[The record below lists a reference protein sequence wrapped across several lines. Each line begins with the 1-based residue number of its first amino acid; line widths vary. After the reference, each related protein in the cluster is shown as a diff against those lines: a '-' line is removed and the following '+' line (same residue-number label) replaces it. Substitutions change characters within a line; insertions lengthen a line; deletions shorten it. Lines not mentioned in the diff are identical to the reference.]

1 MTSPVQVVWFK
12 RDLRVHDHAPLLEAS
27 RRGPV
32 VCLYVYEPSLL
43 HSSAESSAAQLGF
56 HQRSLNGLRDSL
68 RRVGGEL
75 TLRVGELPG
84 VLDAL
89 LAEQPFEHLWAFEE
103 TGTFETYERDERV
116 RAWAKARGVPFTE
129 LPKDGVIRRL
139 ASRDDW
145 AGAWRARMQQPLAPP
160 PECLTSPRLEPGC
173 FKSPRDFGLASTQPL
188 ALVGGE
194 EKARELLGSFLETR
208 SRHYRKGMASPVTAF
223 GSSSRLSPYL
233 AWGNLSVRQAYTS
246 RRWRVM
252 KCSSKR
258 KGTGDGK
265 RPGSVKSWRRSLASF
280 LSRLSWHDHF
290 IQKLEDEPELEF
302 RNPNRGFDGLREGE
316 FNESLLRRLESG
328 PDRLPLGR
336 RLYALSQGD
345 GLAALQDARV
355 YRVVR
360 LVPPVAPLAR
370 DGTLSGRA
378 VARLRAGHPLAADA
392 HAVGR
397 DGHQHGA
404 HLLAAQTSAE
414 DQDPEGIFI
423 RRWVPE
429 LDRAVPDAYLA
440 EPHTAPPLVQGM
452 AGCVI
457 GKDYPAPVVDP
468 KEAYAE
474 AKRRMGE
481 AKASAEVQRL
491 KREVYRRHGS
501 RATPLRRRKGW

>member
-12 RDLRVHDHAPLLEAS
+12 RDLRVHDHAPLLEAT

-32 VCLYVYEPSLL
+32 VCLYIYEPSLL
-43 HSSAESSAAQLGF
+43 CSAESSAAQLGF
-56 HQRSLNGLRDSL
+56 VNASLNGLRDSL

-103 TGTFETYERDERV
+103 TGTFETYKRDERV
-116 RAWAKARGVPFTE
+116 RAWAKARGVAFTE

-145 AGAWRARMQQPLAPP
+145 AGAWRARMQQPLRPP
-160 PECLTSPRLEPGC
+160 PERLITPELEPGC
-173 FKSPRDFGLASTQPL
+173 FKSPRDFGLASTQAL

-194 EKARELLGSFLETR
+194 EKAHELLASFLHAR

-233 AWGNLSVRQAYTS
+233 AWGSLSVRQVYQEALARYRTLKQGE
-246 RRWRVM
+246 RE
-252 KCSSKR
+252 
-258 KGTGDGK
+258 GDDQ
-265 RPGSVKSWRRSLASF
+265 SAKSWRRSLASF

-316 FNESLLRRLESG
+316 FNEAYFDAWKAGQTGYPLVDACMRSLKETGWLPFRMRALVVSFASYHLWLHWRETGRYLGGQWLDFEPGIHWPQMHMQSG
-328 PDRLPLGR
+328 VTGINT
-336 RLYALSQGD
+336 
-345 GLAALQDARV
+345 
-355 YRVVR
+355 VR
-360 LVPPVAPLAR
+360 IYSPRKQV
-370 DGTLSGRA
+370 
-378 VARLRAGHPLAADA
+378 
-392 HAVGR
+392 
-397 DGHQHGA
+397 
-404 HLLAAQTSAE
+404 E
-414 DQDPEGIFI
+414 DQDPEGVFI

-429 LDRAVPDAYLA
+429 LTDVPDAYLA
-440 EPHTAPPLVQGM
+440 EPYAAPPLVQGM

-468 KEAYAE
+468 KKAYAE
-474 AKRRMGE
+474 AKRWMGE
-481 AKASAEVQRL
+481 AKALDEVQRL
-491 KREVYRRHGS
+491 KHEVYRRHGS